1 MISWI
6 DDNMIVGPSDM
17 VMQLKSDLMK
27 EFECDDCGELNEY
40 IGNKI
45 ERVGEDAIRF
55 VQTVLVQSFE
65 DEFDLGN
72 RCYNTPAQPGTV
84 LMRPAESEDV
94 LSPADQTTLRSGVG
108 KLMYLMQHSRPDI
121 AQPVRDLAR
130 YMTRGNSKTMDAMIR
145 CMRYVLCTRDAGL
158 LLRPSRK
165 WDGSNEHQF
174 RIRGRSDSD
183 YAKDTQTRR
192 SVSGYVIYLEDSPTM
207 HRSATQK
214 TVALS
219 SCEAELN
226 AAVICVQDMIYQKN
240 TLESIGLKVELP
252 MVLEMD
258 NKGAID
264 LINSFSVGGRT
275 RHIDVKQCFLREL
288 KEAKVLVVK
297 WIVGSENEADMFTK
311 NLDGPL
317 FKRYAEQLL
326 GEGALGGKGGT
337 STE

>member
-1 MISWI
+1 
-6 DDNMIVGPSDM
+6 
-17 VMQLKSDLMK
+17 
-27 EFECDDCGELNEY
+27 
-40 IGNKI
+40 
-45 ERVGEDAIRF
+45 
-55 VQTVLVQSFE
+55 
-65 DEFDLGN
+65 
-72 RCYNTPAQPGTV
+72 
-84 LMRPAESEDV
+84 LMRPAESDEV
-94 LSPADQTTLRSGVG
+94 LSPANQTTLRSGVG

-158 LLRPSRK
+158 ILHPSRK

-297 WIVGSENEADMFTK
+297 WIAGSENEADMFTK